1 MAKLVWG
8 EQALKPAVA
17 SFFVATVNPRLA
29 KLKWPLT
36 LTACVAILLAV
47 ALAVIGT
54 LVYLTSCEVQCRNVS
69 IPNLTQASV
78 QAADTACPPVR
89 VRRWVR
95 HLPADNSDAVFA
107 KDAHR

>member
-1 MAKLVWG
+1 MWVKRARTS
-8 EQALKPAVA
+8 AAA
-17 SFFVATVNPRLA
+17 SCFVATLNPRLA
-29 KLKWPLT
+29 KMKRPL
-36 LTACVAILLAV
+36 LLSAWVAMLLAV

-95 HLPADNSDAVFA
+95 HLPADNSVAVFA